1 MRRSGVSLVYENRTQ
16 KLLSEFADVNKSYV
30 ASRLQASLRQFE
42 RRNSPSPNET
52 TVIQTEIEI
61 FDQLWA
67 DQVRKI
73 GAIPG
78 KDALSAINTRLQVDF
93 EVGVTPT
100 AIIDS
105 MRVDEVPAKLRLL
118 VQSLATFVATA
129 PQRNP

>member
-1 MRRSGVSLVYENRTQ
+1 
-16 KLLSEFADVNKSYV
+16 
-30 ASRLQASLRQFE
+30 
-42 RRNSPSPNET
+42 
-52 TVIQTEIEI
+52 VIQTAIDI

-129 PQRNP
+129 PRRNP

>member
-1 MRRSGVSLVYENRTQ
+1 
-16 KLLSEFADVNKSYV
+16 
-30 ASRLQASLRQFE
+30 
-42 RRNSPSPNET
+42 
-52 TVIQTEIEI
+52 VIQTAIEI

>member
-1 MRRSGVSLVYENRTQ
+1 
-16 KLLSEFADVNKSYV
+16 
-30 ASRLQASLRQFE
+30 
-42 RRNSPSPNET
+42 
-52 TVIQTEIEI
+52 VIQTAIDI

-78 KDALSAINTRLQVDF
+78 KDALSAINSRLQVDF

-105 MRVDEVPAKLRLL
+105 IRVDEVPAKLRLL

>member
-1 MRRSGVSLVYENRTQ
+1 M
-16 KLLSEFADVNKSYV
+16 
-30 ASRLQASLRQFE
+30 
-42 RRNSPSPNET
+42 
-52 TVIQTEIEI
+52 IQTAIEI

>member
-1 MRRSGVSLVYENRTQ
+1 
-16 KLLSEFADVNKSYV
+16 
-30 ASRLQASLRQFE
+30 
-42 RRNSPSPNET
+42 
-52 TVIQTEIEI
+52 VIQTAIDI

-129 PQRNP
+129 P